1 MKLVKLN
8 PLISDNLDDL
18 KTFSIVTTRKDLYI
32 ENDRNVHYFSPLDY
46 THRDT
51 WKHGDFSYDISKFG
65 FRDKSNIPA
74 EIDITAFGCSF
85 TFGQG
90 LPKNVLWH
98 QVLGE
103 QLQLSTYNFGQP
115 AASVKTT
122 LDIFSVMCNHT
133 TIKHAIFLLPPFFRL
148 QIASKHKYSDN
159 VELIPIIPNY
169 SSNLESSYMLD
180 ASAIYKSLPNEEL
193 CKNFKDNVYLMEYI
207 AKKNNIKIYYS
218 SWDYSTYEILLQM
231 HFRNAILLPPW
242 LDHTTPDFARDML
255 HPGPS
260 NHHKW
265 AQEIKPYIIQ

>member
-1 MKLVKLN
+1 MSLTKLN
-8 PLISDNLDDL
+8 TLMSDNINDL
-18 KTFSIVTTRKDLYI
+18 KKFSIVTTRKDLFI
-32 ENDRNVHYFSPLDY
+32 ENDINVHYFSPLDY

-51 WKHGDFSYDISKFG
+51 WKYEDFSYDITNLG
-65 FRDKSNIPA
+65 FRDNSTIPSD
-74 EIDITAFGCSF
+74 IDIAAFGCSF

-98 QVLGE
+98 NLLGDW
-103 QLQLSTYNFGQP
+103 LQLSTYNFGQP

-133 TIKHAIFLLPPFFRL
+133 KIKHAIFLLPPFFRL

-159 VELIPIIPNY
+159 IELIPIIPNY
-169 SSNLESSYMLD
+169 ASNLENSYMLD
-180 ASAIYKSLPNEEL
+180 ASAIYKSLPDEEL

-218 SWDYSTYEILLQM
+218 SWDNSTYEILLQM
-231 HFRNAILLPPW
+231 KFKNAIVLPRWIDYTNP
-242 LDHTTPDFARDML
+242 PDLARDML

-260 NHHKW
+260 NHNKW
-265 AQEIKPYIIQ
+265 AEEIKPYIT